1 LVWSRTEFPC
11 GCARTWLSQ
20 TADVSR
26 CVFAYLADVGVIDGP
41 WPVGAVVDGG
51 PVGEPGT
58 GAVTDGPEPRA
69 DAAAAGGGEGRRW
82 FADEETGVRW

>member
-1 LVWSRTEFPC
+1 VAQPDR
-11 GCARTWLSQ
+11 Q
-20 TADVSR
+20 TASQCLFV
-26 CVFAYLADVGVIDGP
+26 YLADVGVIDGP